1 MVQSLASS
9 TATTLVVLLLI
20 TVVPIASS
28 FQGHP
33 EPRNGH
39 SISNHHDHDHNK
51 LLFEITVHGFLL
63 WASLGFLA
71 PVGMLAIRLSHRE
84 ECGTRLKIL
93 FYLHSISQIV
103 ALLLSTAGAVLSF
116 KNFSNSFNNHHQRIG
131 LSLYGIIWLQ
141 AVVGFIRPPRGSKRR
156 SLWFLVHWMIGTT
169 VCLLGII
176 NVYTGLVAYHEKT
189 SRSITKWIAALT
201 VEVCLL
207 ALLYLF
213 QDKWAYIRKQG
224 VILGNDPAVRSID
237 RVVVF
242 PQDNNKHKEPR
253 SISLVQES
261 L

>member
-1 MVQSLASS
+1 M
-9 TATTLVVLLLI
+9 
-20 TVVPIASS
+20 
-28 FQGHP
+28 
-33 EPRNGH
+33 
-39 SISNHHDHDHNK
+39 
-51 LLFEITVHGFLL
+51 
-63 WASLGFLA
+63 GFLA

-93 FYLHSISQIV
+93 FYMV

-116 KNFSNSFNNHHQRIG
+116 KNFTNSFNNHHQRIG

-141 AVVGFIRPPRGSKRR
+141 ALVGFIRPPRGSKRR

-189 SRSITKWIAALT
+189 SRSITKWIVALT

-242 PQDNNKHKEPR
+242 PQDNNKHKETQ

>member
-9 TATTLVVLLLI
+9 TATFILLLTI
-20 TVVPIASS
+20 VPIACS

-33 EPRNGH
+33 QPRNGH
-39 SISNHHDHDHNK
+39 SISSDDHDKLKDDK

-63 WASLGFLA
+63 WASMGFLA

-93 FYLHSISQIV
+93 FYLHSISQ
-103 ALLLSTAGAVLSF
+103 ASGAVLSF
-116 KNFSNSFNNHHQRIG
+116 KNFTNSFNNHHQRIG

-141 AVVGFIRPPRGSKRR
+141 ALVGFIRPPRGSKRR

-189 SRSITKWIAALT
+189 SRSITKWIVALT

-242 PQDNNKHKEPR
+242 PQDNNKHKETQ

>member
-9 TATTLVVLLLI
+9 TATTFVVLLI
-20 TVVPIASS
+20 TIVPIASS

-39 SISNHHDHDHNK
+39 SISNHHDHDHK

-71 PVGMLAIRLSHRE
+71 PVGVLAIRMSHGE
-84 ECGTRLKIL
+84 ECGARLKIL
-93 FYLHSISQIV
+93 FYMV

-141 AVVGFIRPPRGSKRR
+141 AIVGFIRPPRGSKRR

-242 PQDNNKHKEPR
+242 PQDNNKHKETQ
-253 SISLVQES
+253 SISLVRES